1 MARTRKPKLDVS
13 KERQLKLREIIDT
26 EKNIYDI
33 NLSRRRN
40 LEYRKDNEI
49 CRLSVSFLRK
59 VYTNI
64 PIVHKNK
71 DGEFHLNYN
80 DNSNNNQQFL
90 FTELKSTKIKY
101 KGELFKL
108 CEIEIETD
116 WWSTKD
122 VTIKVRYSD
131 DWERNLIFQSQK
143 LKHLS
148 SIHDRVIVLQ
158 EDYISK
164 RKNIENYYFHLMN
177 KLDICE
183 CRDKYRDAEN
193 QLNVILDHLKF
204 EPGLE
209 YLFDSNARF
218 HYGKRRRDCYDI
230 KRLKVLKTTN
240 QYAFVKIMVNWSDVY
255 GEKEYRMKKVKI
267 LEVLKSNKYHFE
279 KNVERKKKLERL
291 LEESC

>member
-13 KERQLKLREIIDT
+13 KERQLKLREIIDI
-26 EKNIYDI
+26 EKNIYDT
-33 NLSRRRN
+33 NLGRRRN

-116 WWSTKD
+116 WWKD

-209 YLFDSNARF
+209 YLFENAAYF
-218 HYGKRRRDCYDI
+218 KYGKRRRDYFNI
-230 KRLKVLKTTN
+230 KKLKIIRTTN